1 MLADEKGDT
10 YSGTPT
16 VTLGLDAEGNVS
28 AASYEAPCSLLGYG
42 DVAFAPAVT
51 QFHIVEFI
59 LEKIGLTNTEIGS
72 IELPDSSEYSI
83 YESDRKTL
91 LREHY
96 SFSGN
101 TSENEQAYSW
111 EVTLDYDYSEA
122 NEQSNL
128 AYTVKR
134 VSVAIMKA

>member
-1 MLADEKGDT
+1 M
-10 YSGTPT
+10 
-16 VTLGLDAEGNVS
+16 
-28 AASYEAPCSLLGYG
+28 
-42 DVAFAPAVT
+42 
-51 QFHIVEFI
+51 
-59 LEKIGLTNTEIGS
+59 
-72 IELPDSSEYSI
+72 
-83 YESDRKTL
+83 TL

>member
-1 MLADEKGDT
+1 MSRTERLFC
-10 YSGTPT
+10 
-16 VTLGLDAEGNVS
+16 
-28 AASYEAPCSLLGYG
+28 AS
-42 DVAFAPAVT
+42 
-51 QFHIVEFI
+51 II
-59 LEKIGLTNTEIGS
+59 L
-72 IELPDSSEYSI
+72 
-83 YESDRKTL
+83 
-91 LREHY
+91 
-96 SFSGN
+96 FSGN